1 LPAFLQHLD
10 KGQVSWLDELVPLTI
25 PWPGGGTIK
34 VSYVND
40 TPEAQ
45 VKLQE
50 CFALKEHPTLCE
62 GRLPV
67 QLQLCTPDGKKLTS
81 TTDWPTFVAREW
93 PKHRQAVAKKFTGVL
108 WR

>member
-1 LPAFLQHLD
+1 
-10 KGQVSWLDELVPLTI
+10 LVPLTL
-25 PWPGGGTIK
+25 PWPSGGSIK
-34 VSYVND
+34 LSYVND

-50 CFALKEHPTLCE
+50 CFSLIEHPMLCE

-67 QLQLCTPDGKKLTS
+67 TLSLHTPDGKRLAS
-81 TTDWPTFVAREW
+81 TTDWPKFQEREW
-93 PKHRQAVAKKFTGVL
+93 PKHRQAVAKKFTSVL